1 MSDSK
6 PQTMPLSSKGNAT
19 AERQSWRMKFR
30 KVNLRSYTMLFALA
44 IIAIFFQIATDG
56 TFLSPRNVS
65 ILFRQ
70 MSIIGI
76 LTIGMVLLIISGNFD
91 LSVGSAAALTGGI
104 AAVMQ
109 VWYGASTPVAILIGV
124 LVGIMIGVWQGFW
137 VAYQKVPSFIVTLG
151 GMIMFRGIYLVI
163 TDGVTITPLAKSFTV
178 LAQGFIPPALGMT
191 LAVISGVLF
200 TVGVIR
206 GRASKKKYGIKTD
219 SLTIMIVK
227 IVLGWG
233 LILGVVWWMN
243 RYLGIPIPVIILLVL
258 ALVFTFIAIKTE
270 FGRNLYAI
278 GGNVEA
284 ARFSGIT
291 IEKTIMVMFILM
303 GMLSAITGVLLTARM
318 DGATASAGT
327 NFELDAI
334 AACVIGGASL
344 SGGQGSIFF
353 ALVGALV
360 MASLDNGMSLMN
372 TSSYFQF
379 IVKGLVLILA
389 VWFDVWTSQKNK

>member
-1 MSDSK
+1 MSDRE
-6 PQTMPLSSKGNAT
+6 PQAVPLSSKGNVT
-19 AERQSWRMKFR
+19 AERPGWRMMLR

-44 IIAIFFQIATDG
+44 FIAIFFQITTDG
-56 TFLSPRNVS
+56 TFLGPRNVS

-70 MSIIGI
+70 MSITGI

-91 LSVGSAAALTGGI
+91 LSVGSAAALTGGV

-109 VWYGASTPVAILIGV
+109 VWYGASTPVAILCGL
-124 LVGIMIGVWQGFW
+124 LVGLMIGVWQGFW

-151 GMIMFRGIYLVI
+151 GLIMFRGIYLVI
-163 TDGVTITPLAKSFTV
+163 TDGITIGPLAKSFTV
-178 LAQGFIPPALGMT
+178 LAQGFVPQALGML
-191 LAVISGVLF
+191 LAVISAVAV

-206 GRASKKKYGIKTD
+206 GRASKKKYGIKPD
-219 SLTIMIVK
+219 SPTSMIVK
-227 IVLGWG
+227 IVLSWG
-233 LILGVVWWMN
+233 LILGVIWWMN
-243 RYLGIPIPVIILLVL
+243 RYLGISMPVIIMAIL
-258 ALVFTFIAIKTE
+258 ALIFTFIALKTE

-278 GGNVEA
+278 GGNQEA
-284 ARFSGIT
+284 ARFSGISL
-291 IEKTIMVMFILM
+291 EKTVMTMFILM
-303 GMLSAITGVLLTARM
+303 GLLSAITGVLLTARL
-318 DGATASAGT
+318 DGATSSAGT

-372 TSSYFQF
+372 TSSYLQF
-379 IVKGLVLILA
+379 IVKGLVLIIA
-389 VWFDVWTSQKNK
+389 VWFDVWTTRRSK

>member
-1 MSDSK
+1 MSDSE
-6 PQTMPLSSKGNAT
+6 PQTAPLSSKGNVT

-30 KVNLRSYTMLFALA
+30 KVNLRSYTMLIALA
-44 IIAIFFQIATDG
+44 IIAIFFQISTDG

-109 VWYGASTPVAILIGV
+109 VWYGFSTPVSVLIGL
-124 LVGIMIGVWQGFW
+124 LVGIVLGVWQGFW

-151 GMIMFRGIYLVI
+151 GMIMFRGIYLTI

-178 LAQGFIPPALGMT
+178 IAQGFAPQVLGTT

-200 TVGVIR
+200 TVGMIR
-206 GRASKKKYGIKTD
+206 SRASKKKYGIKTD
-219 SLTIMIVK
+219 SLINLIVK

-243 RYLGIPIPVIILLVL
+243 RYLGIPIPVIILIVL
-258 ALVFTFIAIKTE
+258 ALIFTFVATKTE

-278 GGNVEA
+278 GGNMEA
-284 ARFSGIT
+284 ARFSGIN
-291 IEKTIMVMFILM
+291 EKTTTMMMFIIM
-303 GMLSAITGVLLTARM
+303 GVLSAVTGVLLAARL

-327 NFELDAI
+327 NLELDAI

>member
-1 MSDSK
+1 MSNSN
-6 PQTMPLSSKGNAT
+6 PQTMPLSSKGNVT
-19 AERQSWRMKFR
+19 AEPQNWLMNLR
-30 KVNLRSYTMLFALA
+30 KVNMRPYTMLFALA
-44 IIAIFFQIATDG
+44 VIAIFFQFSTDG
-56 TFLSPRNVS
+56 TFLNPRNFS
-65 ILFRQ
+65 ILMRQ
-70 MSIIGI
+70 MSITGI

-91 LSVGSAAALTGGI
+91 LSVGSAAALTGGV

-109 VWYGASTPVAILIGV
+109 VWFGASTPVSILVGV
-124 LVGIMIGVWQGFW
+124 LVGITLGVWQGFW
-137 VAYQKVPSFIVTLG
+137 VAYRRVPSFIVTLG

-178 LAQGFIPPALGMT
+178 LAQGFTPQLLGAT
-191 LAVISGVLF
+191 LAVISGILF

-206 GRASKKKYGIKTD
+206 ARASKKKYGIKTD
-219 SLTIMIVK
+219 NIIIMFVK

-233 LILGVVWWMN
+233 LMLGVVLWMN

-258 ALVFTFIAIKTE
+258 ALIFSFIAIKTQ

-278 GGNVEA
+278 GGNLEA
-284 ARFSGIT
+284 ARFSGINV
-291 IEKTIMVMFILM
+291 EKTTMMMFIVM
-303 GMLSAITGVLLTARM
+303 GALSAITGVLLTARL

-334 AACVIGGASL
+334 AACVIGGTSL
-344 SGGQGSIFF
+344 RGGQGSIFF
-353 ALVGALV
+353 ALVGAMV

-389 VWFDVWTSQKNK
+389 VAFDVWTQKNK

>member
-1 MSDSK
+1 MS
-6 PQTMPLSSKGNAT
+6 
-19 AERQSWRMKFR
+19 
-30 KVNLRSYTMLFALA
+30 V
-44 IIAIFFQIATDG
+44 
-56 TFLSPRNVS
+56 
-65 ILFRQ
+65 
-70 MSIIGI
+70 
-76 LTIGMVLLIISGNFD
+76 
-91 LSVGSAAALTGGI
+91 
-104 AAVMQ
+104 
-109 VWYGASTPVAILIGV
+109 LIGV
-124 LVGIMIGVWQGFW
+124 LVGIVLGVWQGFW
-137 VAYQKVPSFIVTLG
+137 IAYQKVPSFIVTLG

-178 LAQGFIPPALGMT
+178 LAQGFIPPVLGMT

-219 SLTIMIVK
+219 NLIVMIVK

-233 LILGVVWWMN
+233 LIVVVVWWMN
-243 RYLGIPIPVIILLVL
+243 RYLGIPMPVIILLVL
-258 ALVFTFIAIKTE
+258 ALIFTFVAIKTE

-284 ARFSGIT
+284 ARFSGIN
-291 IEKTIMVMFILM
+291 IERTTMMMFILM
-303 GMLSAITGVLLTARM
+303 GMLSAVTGVLLTARM

-379 IVKGLVLILA
+379 IVKGLVLIVA

>member
-1 MSDSK
+1 
-6 PQTMPLSSKGNAT
+6 
-19 AERQSWRMKFR
+19 
-30 KVNLRSYTMLFALA
+30 
-44 IIAIFFQIATDG
+44 
-56 TFLSPRNVS
+56 
-65 ILFRQ
+65 
-70 MSIIGI
+70 
-76 LTIGMVLLIISGNFD
+76 
-91 LSVGSAAALTGGI
+91 
-104 AAVMQ
+104 
-109 VWYGASTPVAILIGV
+109 
-124 LVGIMIGVWQGFW
+124 
-137 VAYQKVPSFIVTLG
+137 
-151 GMIMFRGIYLVI
+151 
-163 TDGVTITPLAKSFTV
+163 
-178 LAQGFIPPALGMT
+178 
-191 LAVISGVLF
+191 
-200 TVGVIR
+200 
-206 GRASKKKYGIKTD
+206 
-219 SLTIMIVK
+219 MIVK

-243 RYLGIPIPVIILLVL
+243 RYLGIPMPVIILLVL
-258 ALVFTFIAIKTE
+258 ALIFTFVAIKTE

-284 ARFSGIT
+284 ARFSGIS
-291 IEKTIMVMFILM
+291 IERTIMMMFILM
-303 GMLSAITGVLLTARM
+303 GMLSAVTGVLLTARL

>member
-1 MSDSK
+1 VSNPE
-6 PQTMPLSSKGNAT
+6 PQTVSLASKGKET
-19 AERQSWRMKFR
+19 AQRESWRMKFR

-44 IIAIFFQIATDG
+44 IIAIFFQISTDG
-56 TFLSPRNVS
+56 TVLNPRNFS

-70 MSIIGI
+70 MSITGI
-76 LTIGMVLLIISGNFD
+76 LTIGMLLLIVSGNFD

-109 VWYGASTPVAILIGV
+109 VWYGVSTPVAILLAV
-124 LVGIMIGVWQGFW
+124 LVGVLIGVWQGFW

-151 GMIMFRGIYLVI
+151 GLIMFRGIYLVI
-163 TDGVTITPLAKSFTV
+163 TDGVTITPLHKNFTV
-178 LAQGFIPPALGMT
+178 LAQGFVPPALGMI
-191 LAVISGVLF
+191 LAVISAALF
-200 TVGVIR
+200 TVAVIR

-219 SLTIMIVK
+219 TLTVMIVK

-243 RYLGIPIPVIILLVL
+243 RYLGIPMPVIIMLVL
-258 ALVFTFIAIKTE
+258 ALIFTFIAIKTE
-270 FGRNLYAI
+270 FGRKLYAI
-278 GGNVEA
+278 GGNLEA
-284 ARFSGIT
+284 ARFSGIS
-291 IEKTIMVMFILM
+291 IETSIMRMFILM
-303 GMLSAITGVLLTARM
+303 GVLSAITGVLLTARL

-344 SGGQGSIFF
+344 TGGVGSIFF

-379 IVKGLVLILA
+379 IVKGLVLIVA
-389 VWFDVWTSQKNK
+389 VWFDVWTSRRSK

>member
-1 MSDSK
+1 MSDPQ
-6 PQTMPLSSKGNAT
+6 PQTMPSSSKGNRA
-19 AERQSWRMKFR
+19 AERQSWWMNLRR
-30 KVNLRSYTMLFALA
+30 VNLRSYTMLFALA

-56 TFLSPRNVS
+56 TFLSPRNFS
-65 ILFRQ
+65 ILIRQ
-70 MSIIGI
+70 MSLIGI
-76 LTIGMVLLIISGNFD
+76 LTIGMVLLIISGNID
-91 LSVGSAAALTGGI
+91 LSVGAIAALTGGI

-109 VWYGASTPVAILIGV
+109 VWYGFSTPVSVLIGL
-124 LVGIMIGVWQGFW
+124 LVGIVLGVWQGFW

-151 GMIMFRGIYLVI
+151 GMIMFRGIYLTI

-178 LAQGFIPPALGMT
+178 LAQGFAPQILGTT

-206 GRASKKKYGIKTD
+206 SRASKKKYGIKTD
-219 SLTIMIVK
+219 SLLIMIVK

-243 RYLGIPIPVIILLVL
+243 RYLGIPIPVIILIVL
-258 ALVFTFIAIKTE
+258 ALVFTFIATKTE

-278 GGNVEA
+278 GGNMEA
-284 ARFSGIT
+284 ARFSGIN
-291 IEKTIMVMFILM
+291 EKKTTMMMFIIM
-303 GMLSAITGVLLTARM
+303 GVLSAVTGVLLAARL

-327 NFELDAI
+327 NLELDAI